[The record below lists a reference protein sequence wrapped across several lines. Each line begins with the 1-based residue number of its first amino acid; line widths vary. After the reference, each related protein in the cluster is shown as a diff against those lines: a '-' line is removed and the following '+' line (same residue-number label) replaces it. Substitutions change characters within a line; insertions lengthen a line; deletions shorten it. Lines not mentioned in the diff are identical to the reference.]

1 VINIMAPDASISDAH
16 GWSPETDDARAFI
29 GKSRE
34 DARTAVVE
42 WFKDHDLLAEV
53 RPYAHAVGHSYR
65 CHVPVEPY
73 LSDQWYVAM
82 QKPIGGEAEDYI
94 DGIPTNSLAGYAL
107 TALRSAA
114 TAAASTDPTKNA
126 AAPAADP
133 NADPTSLRF
142 IPDRYAKTYHA
153 WHANLRDWCISRQLW
168 WGHRI
173 PVWSHQ
179 LSDATLRTLQD
190 EGSSIPNADYTALE
204 VAGMMQDAFADDF
217 TPMDPGS
224 DWIDFIDTD
233 GREGERQRIPTHGLI
248 TACLRKDIAE
258 VTEGEPFQQDPDVL
272 DTWFSSALWPMSTLG
287 WPDETS
293 ELKAWNPT
301 TVLCTAREIITLWVG
316 RMVMFNRYFRGGDLP
331 FNDVFI
337 HAMIQDGHGQKMS
350 KSLGNGVDPLDI
362 IHSHGAD
369 AMRFTLCQMTTHT
382 QDVRMPVDMVD
393 PHTGA
398 AFEPTTIVNKAGFT
412 VAAPVQEHGGKKMV
426 SSYGVASGEATPT
439 DTMPLARNTSSK
451 FDLGRNFCNKLWN
464 ASRFVIG
471 NLDGDAAVGSL
482 SAVDRW
488 ILSRLAKTIAA
499 VNEAADGYRFDRYAT
514 AIYDFVW
521 RDYCDWYIEA
531 AKPALRDE
539 TTAATTRAVLAT
551 CLDAAL
557 RLLSP
562 ITPFVTERL
571 WWALNDV
578 APQRGIAGMFDLPPS
593 ERCMLA
599 AWPAENAKAID
610 DEAEATVATLQ
621 ELATAIRTVRN
632 ENNADPRK
640 RYPVTIVNAAA
651 SVIDNAAVLELWA
664 TCTVSFGNPP
674 TDAAKTTAAGCEVY
688 VDGVV
693 DKAAGAKR
701 QAELAKKIKAM
712 QGRLA
717 NKGYTD
723 KAPAHLVQQTRDE
736 LAAAEAEL
744 AALV

>member
-1 VINIMAPDASISDAH
+1 
-16 GWSPETDDARAFI
+16 
-29 GKSRE
+29 
-34 DARTAVVE
+34 
-42 WFKDHDLLAEV
+42 
-53 RPYAHAVGHSYR
+53 
-65 CHVPVEPY
+65 
-73 LSDQWYVAM
+73 
-82 QKPIGGEAEDYI
+82 
-94 DGIPTNSLAGYAL
+94 
-107 TALRSAA
+107 
-114 TAAASTDPTKNA
+114 KNA

-173 PVWSHQ
+173 PVWPSIFQSHYNIS
-179 LSDATLRTLQD
+179 LLLGEELDTTDSGMIQD
-190 EGSSIPNADYTALE
+190 DLLKPEFQGRIAQQRRE
-204 VAGMMQDAFADDF
+204 DF
-217 TPMDPGS
+217 TTGTTE
-224 DWIDFIDTD
+224 DFMCIRTP
-233 GREGERQRIPTHGLI
+233 EAERQLHG
-248 TACLRKDIAE
+248 DFD
-258 VTEGEPFQQDPDVL
+258 EPWPQDPDVL

-382 QDVRMPVDMVD
+382 QDVRMPVEMVD
-393 PHTGA
+393 PHTGV

-426 SSYGVASGEATPT
+426 SSYGVASGEAAPT
-439 DTMPLARNTSSK
+439 DAMPLARNTSSK

-471 NLDGDAAVGSL
+471 NLDGDAAVGEL

-531 AKPALRDE
+531 AKPALRDAA
-539 TTAATTRAVLAT
+539 TAATTRAVLAT

-599 AWPAENAKAID
+599 AWPAENAEAID
-610 DEAEATVATLQ
+610 EKAEATVTTLQ

-640 RYPVTIVNAAA
+640 RYPVTIANAPA
-651 SVIDNAAVLELWA
+651 SVVDNAAVLELWA